1 MKKRSTSK
9 PTDRSVPIT
18 KEEKTV
24 IAIGTTVV
32 IAIILSALVALILVG
47 SAHAEETYTQKSI
60 RLIDQLFAPPT
71 ISEEDAVK
79 LEDLFNEEIDGI
91 REELLVEA
99 AYHAEQVEC
108 LVKAV
113 FFEAGNQSDMGKRW
127 VYHVIHNRLEK
138 KWRGKT
144 TYCEI
149 IYDDKQFSFANAGD
163 RPLPE
168 HAANLLDTERV
179 VLELYS
185 KQVLKDPTCGADHYI
200 NPKLA
205 TDLSWYDAARKG
217 TDPTGRVI
225 LATVGDHVFIGLPN
239 QCTN

>member
-9 PTDRSVPIT
+9 PTNQSVPIT
-18 KEEKTV
+18 KEEKSI
-24 IAIGTTVV
+24 IATGTVV
-32 IAIILSALVALILVG
+32 VITILLSALVALVLVG
-47 SAHAEETYTQKSI
+47 RSHAEETYAQKSI
-60 RLIDQLFAPPT
+60 RLIDQLFAPPS

-79 LEDLFNEEIDGI
+79 LEDLFNEEVDAI
-91 REELLVEA
+91 REDLLIDA
-99 AYHAEQVEC
+99 AYHAEQIEC

-138 KWRGKT
+138 QWRGKS

-168 HAANLLDTERV
+168 HTANLLNAERV
-179 VLELYS
+179 VLELYGKPIHS
-185 KQVLKDPTCGADHYI
+185 DPTCGADHYI

-217 TDPTGRVI
+217 TDETGRVI